1 MRRLAEAR
9 PAELV
14 RKGGVSLWLVGV
26 GEVLLSCGGARNLL
40 DRCGRRSKGLPG
52 RAVAVGLYRGSGG
65 TLPGLRRNLTKP
77 VCVVSHRDW
86 GIGDMLKIVNSV
98 LAGVGVFKFYR
109 WLKSSRGRRF
119 LRGAKAVLYVA
130 LYLTFL
136 GPAYVLTYYWV
147 AAVFGTSAAEAPDPW
162 DGMFLLL
169 PICLLAPYV
178 LTRLAGSRWL
188 ALLAALALI
197 LGLVPILG
205 PPLSMEFCREP
216 LLGWWRWLDGFCA
229 ASMVGWSSG
238 VSAASAVL
246 HLLVLARGAKSIMKA
261 PEEEKRKVSEKEESE
276 GQASADDD
284 RPRQGFWRR
293 VRSGAASKAGAL
305 KRRVMS
311 GARNADIAGAAREG
325 SRRVRKSAAALWR
338 TVVGKRGKAVS
349 ATEAQGVEQGVSA
362 DEADAGSIWRRG
374 AAWARKTAQRGAAG
388 VSAGASALRR
398 EAGPRAAAA
407 AQRGF
412 RAGWRGIKGAAEK
425 LKTVNLF
432 KTAPG
437 WRGLKDATKK
447 RGDDAGESEAGP

>member
-1 MRRLAEAR
+1 
-9 PAELV
+9 
-14 RKGGVSLWLVGV
+14 
-26 GEVLLSCGGARNLL
+26 
-40 DRCGRRSKGLPG
+40 
-52 RAVAVGLYRGSGG
+52 
-65 TLPGLRRNLTKP
+65 
-77 VCVVSHRDW
+77 
-86 GIGDMLKIVNSV
+86 MLKIIKSILTSFGSLV
-98 LAGVGVFKFYR
+98 AGFKLYR
-109 WLKSSRGRRF
+109 WQKSPRGRRF
-119 LRGAKAVLYVA
+119 LRGAKAVLYVV

-147 AAVFGTSAAEAPDPW
+147 AAVFDTPVPEAPNPW

-205 PPLSMEFCREP
+205 PPLSMELCREP

-261 PEEEKRKVSEKEESE
+261 PEEEKRKAPEKEESE

-284 RPRQGFWRR
+284 RSRQGFWRR

-305 KRRVMS
+305 KRRVIS
-311 GARNADIAGAAREG
+311 GARDVDIVGAAREG
-325 SRRVRKSAAALWR
+325 SRRVRKFAAALWR
-338 TVVGKRGKAVS
+338 AVAGKGGKAAS
-349 ATEAQGVEQGVSA
+349 AAEAQGAEQGVSA

-374 AAWARKTAQRGAAG
+374 VAWARKTARRGAAG
-388 VSAGASALRR
+388 VSAGAGALRR

-407 AQRGF
+407 AQTAQRGF

-437 WRGLKDATKK
+437 WRGLKDVTKK
-447 RGDDAGESEAGP
+447 RGNDADESEAGP

>member
-1 MRRLAEAR
+1 ML
-9 PAELV
+9 
-14 RKGGVSLWLVGV
+14 SLFG
-26 GEVLLSCGGARNLL
+26 
-40 DRCGRRSKGLPG
+40 
-52 RAVAVGLYRGSGG
+52 
-65 TLPGLRRNLTKP
+65 
-77 VCVVSHRDW
+77 H
-86 GIGDMLKIVNSV
+86 I
-98 LAGVGVFKFYR
+98 LAGPR
-109 WLKSSRGRRF
+109 WIGRILASGAIAVSAWLGFRWARKQLKRTEVRSS
-119 LRGAKAVLYVA
+119 LRGAKAFLYVL

-147 AAVFGTSAAEAPDPW
+147 AAVFGAPEAKVPDPW

-169 PICLLAPYV
+169 PFCLLLPYV
-178 LTRLAGSRWL
+178 LTRTLAGSRWL
-188 ALLAALALI
+188 ALLAALALV

-205 PPLSMEFCREP
+205 PPLSMELCREP
-216 LLGWWRWLDGFCA
+216 LLGWWRWLAGFCT

-238 VSAASAVL
+238 ISAASAVL
-246 HLLVLARGAKSIMKA
+246 HLLVLAWGAKSIMKA
-261 PEEEKRKVSEKEESE
+261 PEEEKRKAPEKEESE

-305 KRRVMS
+305 KLRVMS

-349 ATEAQGVEQGVSA
+349 ATEAQGAEQGVSA

-374 AAWARKTAQRGAAG
+374 AAWARKTARRGAAG
-388 VSAGASALRR
+388 VSAGAGALRR

-407 AQRGF
+407 AQTAQRGF

>member
-1 MRRLAEAR
+1 MLNMIRNFLAGLQ
-9 PAELV
+9 LV
-14 RKGGVSLWLVGV
+14 K
-26 GEVLLSCGGARNLL
+26 
-40 DRCGRRSKGLPG
+40 
-52 RAVAVGLYRGSGG
+52 LYR
-65 TLPGLRRNLTKP
+65 
-77 VCVVSHRDW
+77 
-86 GIGDMLKIVNSV
+86 
-98 LAGVGVFKFYR
+98 R
-109 WLKSSRGRRF
+109 WKSSQGQAF
-119 LRGAKAVLYVA
+119 WRGAKAVLYVA

-162 DGMFLLL
+162 DGTFLLL
-169 PICLLAPYV
+169 PVCLLAPYV
-178 LTRLAGSRWL
+178 LTRAFAGRWL
-188 ALLAALALI
+188 ALLAALALM

-205 PPLSMEFCREP
+205 PPLSMELCREP

-261 PEEEKRKVSEKEESE
+261 PEEEKRKASEKEENE

-284 RPRQGFWRR
+284 RSRQGFWRR

-311 GARNADIAGAAREG
+311 GARNVDIAGAAREG

-338 TVVGKRGKAVS
+338 AVVGKGGKVAS
-349 ATEAQGVEQGVSA
+349 AAEAQGAEQGVSA
-362 DEADAGSIWRRG
+362 GEADAGSIWRRG
-374 AAWARKTAQRGAAG
+374 AAWARKTARRGAAG
-388 VSAGASALRR
+388 VSAGAGALRR

-412 RAGWRGIKGAAEK
+412 WAGWRGIKGAAEK